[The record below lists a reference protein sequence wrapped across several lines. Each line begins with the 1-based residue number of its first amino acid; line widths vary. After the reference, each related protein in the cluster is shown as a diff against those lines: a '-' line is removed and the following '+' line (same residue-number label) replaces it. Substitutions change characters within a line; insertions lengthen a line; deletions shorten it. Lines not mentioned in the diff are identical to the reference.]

1 MTASLESAAL
11 IVVDVQNDFCPG
23 GSLEVPDGDRVVAV
37 LNGYAAR
44 FAAAQRPVFASRDW
58 HPEHTRHFQEHG
70 GLWPPHCV
78 QGSKGAEF
86 HPNLRLPQGSIV
98 VSKGQ
103 RFDDDGFSAFPS
115 TLEDGRSLAE
125 ALRAASV
132 RRLYI
137 GGLATDWCVK
147 ATVLD
152 AMAAGFEV
160 TLLLDASCGVNLQP
174 HDAEQ
179 AIEEMVRAGATTA
192 TLAQIAE
199 VATTP

>member
-1 MTASLESAAL
+1 MAASLEGAAL
-11 IVVDVQNDFCPG
+11 FVVDVQNDFCPG
-23 GSLEVPDGDRVVAV
+23 GSLAVPDGDRVVAV

-44 FAAAQRPVFASRDW
+44 FAAAHRMVFASRDW

-70 GLWPPHCV
+70 GLWPPHCI
-78 QGSKGAEF
+78 QGSHGAEF
-86 HPNLRLPQGSIV
+86 HPDLRLPQGTVV
-98 VSKGQ
+98 VSTGQ
-103 RFDDDGFSAFPS
+103 TFDEDGYSAFPS

-125 ALRAASV
+125 ALRAAGV

-152 AMAAGFEV
+152 AIAAGFEA
-160 TLLLDASCGVNLQP
+160 TLLLDASRGVNLQP

-179 AIEEMVRAGATTA
+179 AIEEMVRAGAATA
-192 TLAQIAE
+192 TLTQIPEA
-199 VATTP
+199 ATTH

>member
-1 MTASLESAAL
+1 
-11 IVVDVQNDFCPG
+11 
-23 GSLEVPDGDRVVAV
+23 
-37 LNGYAAR
+37 
-44 FAAAQRPVFASRDW
+44 
-58 HPEHTRHFQEHG
+58 
-70 GLWPPHCV
+70 
-78 QGSKGAEF
+78 
-86 HPNLRLPQGSIV
+86 
-98 VSKGQ
+98 
-103 RFDDDGFSAFPS
+103 FPS